1 MPVATEMQQMEVD
14 MIEGMYPD
22 HYTFVSADPPSF
34 AVTFSATPE
43 DPQELRTIIT
53 YSDKSYPEE
62 GCPTLTVENI
72 SKDRRFPVHQL
83 KEELDS
89 MAQQNM
95 GMHVA
100 ALMLQR
106 SQEWLTSVVE
116 EHDKLQL
123 NKRGEAIS
131 AAANAGSAPVI
142 DPTIR
147 MGNAIT
153 RDLFEEWRIK
163 HMDEKH
169 ARRAEEAKRTYKDT
183 VSKLTGRQLWDSTIR
198 NADWELF
205 GGAAEGDEEVVD
217 FDAAGFEYEF
227 GEAGEYHSDEDQ

>member
-1 MPVATEMQQMEVD
+1 MPIATEMQQMEVD

-22 HYTFVSADPPSF
+22 HYTALSADPPSF

-53 YSDKSYPEE
+53 YPDESYPEA
-62 GCPTLTVENI
+62 GCPVLIIENI
-72 SKDRRFPVHQL
+72 SKDRRFPVHIL
-83 KEELDS
+83 KEELDA
-89 MAQQNM
+89 MAQENM
-95 GMHVA
+95 GMHVV

-106 SQEWLTSVVE
+106 SQEWLTAVVE
-116 EHDKLQL
+116 EHDKVQL
-123 NKRGEAIS
+123 TKRGDAIN
-131 AAANAGSAPVI
+131 AAASAGSAPVV

-153 RDLFEEWRIK
+153 RDLFEAWRAK

-169 ARRAEEAKRTYKDT
+169 ARRAEEAKRTYKES

-205 GGAAEGDEEVVD
+205 GGVVEGDAEDVD
-217 FDAAGFEYEF
+217 FDAADFAYEL
-227 GEAGEYHSDEDQ
+227 GDDESQSDEDQ